1 MMTAEERNAMCLSQV
16 GLTSEQLRLR
26 RSAREHQY
34 IYDPEDMA
42 SSMLWATVFLIICSL
57 ANANFW
63 AWLLFEPFAL
73 LAIFILARNETIHYH
88 EKQNEWDAELNP
100 RAYDEL
106 INDVDPDKYVYIHD
120 LAEEAERLQKSI
132 EYEKTRPFNAWT
144 KSDDKCAEFACE
156 IYLKQMAEVDAGRIY
171 KNKWVRKVPDWDSRL
186 KCKSRVDCADMNV
199 YYYQHAKEK
208 N

>member
-1 MMTAEERNAMCLSQV
+1 M
-16 GLTSEQLRLR
+16 
-26 RSAREHQY
+26 
-34 IYDPEDMA
+34 
-42 SSMLWATVFLIICSL
+42 
-57 ANANFW
+57 
-63 AWLLFEPFAL
+63 

-156 IYLKQMAEVDAGRIY
+156 IYLKQMAEVDADEFIKING
-171 KNKWVRKVPDWDSRL
+171 
-186 KCKSRVDCADMNV
+186 
-199 YYYQHAKEK
+199 
-208 N
+208 